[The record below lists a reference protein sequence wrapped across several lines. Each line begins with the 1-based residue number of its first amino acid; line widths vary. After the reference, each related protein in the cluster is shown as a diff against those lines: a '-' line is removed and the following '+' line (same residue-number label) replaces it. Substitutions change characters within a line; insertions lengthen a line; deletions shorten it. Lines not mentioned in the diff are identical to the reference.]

1 MQLEMCLENG
11 LGENEEITRGGNC
24 WNRDWEA
31 FLSSYRLPA
40 LYINN
45 EELSS
50 THPFTSRQFLTLDYI
65 DFPGFN
71 FVILFSP
78 FLSVVPLLILFNDGF
93 TE

>member
-1 MQLEMCLENG
+1 MGKSQEVAAA
-11 LGENEEITRGGNC
+11 EIGKHYWVATG
-24 WNRDWEA
+24 
-31 FLSSYRLPA
+31 SA

-50 THPFTSRQFLTLDYI
+50 THPFTSRQFLTLDYV
-65 DFPGFN
+65 DFPGCN
-71 FVILFSP
+71 AVILFSS